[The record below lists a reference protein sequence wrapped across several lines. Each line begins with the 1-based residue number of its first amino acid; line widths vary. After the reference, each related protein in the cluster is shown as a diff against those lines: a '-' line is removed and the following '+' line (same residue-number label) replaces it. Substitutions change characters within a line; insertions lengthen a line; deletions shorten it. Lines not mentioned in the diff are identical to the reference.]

1 MQPQVSVP
9 APAPRFPA
17 PSSSRMLASYVADL
31 EFLLDEQNW
40 DAALRDALELPL
52 IAVALSDEAFRASL
66 SALHDWCERWLPTP
80 LDDTTPLAT
89 EGLPGLIRT
98 HIERLHPHSA
108 EVVPVAALRRL
119 RLHRHVRTA
128 TLGAAAERLDPQD
141 AEAAQSLALCTALIE
156 AVRRW
161 YAQLGCHDPVVQSNL
176 ARLAVLR

>member
-1 MQPQVSVP
+1 MQPQIS
-9 APAPRFPA
+9 APPQASRFLA

-40 DAALRDALELPL
+40 EAALRDALELPL

-66 SALHDWCERWLPTP
+66 AALHDWCERWLPAADETQ
-80 LDDTTPLAT
+80 ASAA
-89 EGLPGLIRT
+89 EALPGLVSARL
-98 HIERLHPHSA
+98 EQLHPHSA

-128 TLGAAAERLDPQD
+128 TAGTPAERTDPPDQG
-141 AEAAQSLALCTALIE
+141 AAQSLGLCTALIE
-156 AVRRW
+156 AARRW
-161 YAQLGCHDPVVQSNL
+161 YSQRGCHDPIVQSNL